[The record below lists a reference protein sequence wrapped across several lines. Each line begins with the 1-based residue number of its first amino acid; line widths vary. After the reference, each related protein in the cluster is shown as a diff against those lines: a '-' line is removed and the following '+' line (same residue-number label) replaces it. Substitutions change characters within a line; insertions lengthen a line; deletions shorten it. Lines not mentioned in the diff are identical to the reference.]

1 MKRLTRAITG
11 IAGLTLAGLALR
23 RSGLREDLEWSEV
36 TKPGTVIEI
45 DGYGVHY
52 IDAGEGP
59 AIVLVH
65 GFGGN
70 TYNFRDQI
78 PVLARRHRVVA
89 VDLKGFGYSER
100 DADAGLS
107 ATDQVRMLKR
117 LVETLG
123 IEQATFVGHSMGGG
137 IVQRFAAVHPQT
149 ADALILAASVRA
161 NERPRMRMPRFL
173 LRPLARVIARYV
185 APRMLKMA
193 YAPGTQ
199 VDATVREETLRPT
212 RLKGSVD
219 GLLAMLRDGRR
230 DAPVD
235 VSAIRQPVL
244 LLWGEED
251 RVVPLKVAQELRRD
265 LPQARL
271 VVIAGAGHMLFEE
284 RPRDCNEAIADFLKE
299 TVEAGSA
306 AGSA

>member
-1 MKRLTRAITG
+1 MKRLTKAITG
-11 IAGLTLAGLALR
+11 IVGLTLAGLALR
-23 RSGLREDLEWSEV
+23 RSGLREDLEWSEIA
-36 TKPGTVIEI
+36 KPGKIVDI

-52 IDAGEGP
+52 IDAGAGP

-78 PVLARRHRVVA
+78 PVLARSHRVVA

-117 LVETLG
+117 LLETFS
-123 IEQATFVGHSMGGG
+123 IQHATFVGHSMGGG
-137 IVQRFAAVHPQT
+137 IVQRLAATHPD
-149 ADALILAASVRA
+149 AVDALILAASARA
-161 NERPRMRMPRFL
+161 NERPRGRMPRFL
-173 LRPLARVIARYV
+173 ARPLARVIARYV
-185 APRMLKMA
+185 APRMLKVA
-193 YAPGTQ
+193 YAPGTR
-199 VDATVREETLRPT
+199 VDATVREEYLRPI

-235 VSAIRQPVL
+235 VAAIRQPVL

-251 RVVPLKVAQELRRD
+251 RVVPLEVAQELRRE

-271 VVIAGAGHMLFEE
+271 VVIDGAGHMLFEE
-284 RPRDCNEAIADFLKE
+284 RPRDCNDAIADFLRE
-299 TVEAGSA
+299 TAGAGSA
-306 AGSA
+306 AGPA